1 MKTQILTGDAL
12 EQLGILPDK
21 SVNCFV
27 TSPPYY
33 NLRDYGADGQIGL
46 EKTPEEYIQ
55 KLVEVFREARRV
67 LRDDGTL
74 WINIADSYAGSGKGR
89 NADGTYNK
97 KSSKSKQVTN
107 KGCVEGYLTKTTLET
122 IYKPKDLIGIPWM
135 LAFALRADGWYL
147 RQEIIWAKPNPMPE
161 SVRDR
166 CTKSHESIFL
176 LSKSRKYYFDANAIA
191 EPVTASTVA
200 RSSPQKDAPR
210 YGGNKYTATP
220 DKFFRTKSGNAY
232 DFRPYRNKRDVWTV
246 TTKPFKGA
254 HFATFPPD
262 LIEPCILAGC
272 PRGGTVCDMF
282 GGSGTVG
289 VVARAHGRNAIL
301 IDLNPEYTEM
311 KQQRIE
317 NAGNITPPK
326 KRNRQELTLSGW
338 FDG

>member
-1 MKTQILTGDAL
+1 MIQILTGDAL
-12 EQLGILPDK
+12 EQLKTLPDQ

-33 NLRDYGADGQIGL
+33 NLRDYGVDGQIGL
-46 EKTPEEYIQ
+46 ERAPDEYIQ
-55 KLVEVFREARRV
+55 KLVEVFRETRRV

-89 NADGTYNK
+89 NSDGTYNK
-97 KSSKSKQVTN
+97 KSAKAKQGAN
-107 KGCVEGYLTKTTLET
+107 RGSIEGNLTPTTAGI

-147 RQEIIWAKPNPMPE
+147 RQEIIWSKPNPMPE

-176 LSKSRKYYFDANAIA
+176 LSKSQRYYFDADAIA
-191 EPVTASTVA
+191 EPCVGFDNNAEKEKASV
-200 RSSPQKDAPR
+200 D
-210 YGGNKYTATP
+210 NKPNET
-220 DKFFRTKSGNAY
+220 GL
-232 DFRPYRNKRDVWTV
+232 RNKRDVWTV
-246 TTKPFKGA
+246 GTRGYSGA

-289 VVARAHGRNAIL
+289 VAAKAHGRNAIL
-301 IDLNPEYTEM
+301 IDLNPDYTDM
-311 KQQRIE
+311 QRRRIE
-317 NAGNITPPK
+317 NTGNITSSRK
-326 KRNRQELTLSGW
+326 KSRQELTLSGW
-338 FDG
+338 DDAK